1 LRACLRRLIKSD
13 HGQHRRILLRTGEDY
28 TRKAKQC
35 QQGSLICLARISW
48 YNVGEITERG
58 SPMSFEGKAAV
69 VTGASRGIGR
79 AIAET
84 LAQRGTDVVC
94 GDKLE
99 EQAKETAAAIAAAT
113 GRRVSGCRV
122 DVADSQSAKEFIEC
136 ALEQFGRIDILVN
149 NAGVTRDNLLMRI
162 DEADWDLVL
171 NVNLKG
177 AFNCCKAVV
186 RQMMKQR
193 YGRIVNITS
202 VVGLAGNAGQANYS
216 ASKAGLIGLTKSLA
230 KELGS
235 RNITVNA
242 VAPGFV
248 TTVLTDVLPQ
258 ELKDAAVK
266 STPLGRVGT
275 PQDIANAVAFLA
287 SDEASFITG
296 QVLSVDG
303 GMVMQ

>member
-1 LRACLRRLIKSD
+1 
-13 HGQHRRILLRTGEDY
+13 
-28 TRKAKQC
+28 
-35 QQGSLICLARISW
+35 
-48 YNVGEITERG
+48 
-58 SPMSFEGKAAV
+58 MSFEGKTAV

-84 LAQRGTDVVC
+84 LAQRGADVVC

-99 EQAKETAAAIAAAT
+99 EQAKETAAAISAAT

-122 DVADSQSAKEFIEC
+122 DVADSQSVKEFIEC
-136 ALEQFGRIDILVN
+136 ALAQFGRIDILVN

-193 YGRIVNITS
+193 YGRIVSITS

-242 VAPGFV
+242 VAPGFI

-287 SDEASFITG
+287 SDDASFITG